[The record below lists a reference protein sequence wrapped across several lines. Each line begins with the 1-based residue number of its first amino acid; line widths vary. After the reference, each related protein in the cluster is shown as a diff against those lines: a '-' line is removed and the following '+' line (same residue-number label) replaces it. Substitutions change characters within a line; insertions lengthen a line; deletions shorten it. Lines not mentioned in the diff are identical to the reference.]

1 MKEECTRLHI
11 TPFNPDL
18 LPVILGPSLLASA
31 ANISFNTIQTFPE
44 NNYGF
49 LDLPVMDAEKVKK
62 KINGAILKGKKIKV
76 EEARPRKRRRIE
88 DSDEKTALSEGTTE
102 EKKAKKPKKEKKEKK
117 DRNVIP
123 GHELPTDRRIKRGWT
138 EANKTNPTKTRK
150 GETKVPASKY
160 SDKDELMF
168 RTKLPENR
176 SDGQAQGK
184 EKGNTKQRKGGY
196 VVHEFAKSTK
206 QPSFLRQDVG
216 LGIKGNLEYTEG
228 QGWVNEAGET
238 VEQESDR
245 VLRQRETATAA
256 SRPKPPAPKIS
267 QRSPTPSS
275 SASSSLSSSS
285 EDDDSASQRSREKV
299 ARPINEGD
307 DETSSSGSSS
317 ESESDGPENATE
329 NEMDDN
335 DTEETGDPVENEVH
349 PLEALFKKPKKPT
362 SQDIAKPSLEVSTS
376 FSFFDPQDEDEIEKE
391 PRIPGTPFSSQDIR
405 ARGLRS
411 AAPTPDTAYPSRFN
425 SYGSTGL
432 PGDEVDEDDNND
444 DKLEKAPSSKKGR
457 DSTNTSS
464 ATPSRNQSEFERKF
478 WENRGENNRAWK
490 QRRRTVLKEKR
501 QRENKAHR
509 PKNW

>member
-44 NNYGF
+44 NNYGY

-62 KINGAILKGKKIKV
+62 KVNGAILKGKKIKV
-76 EEARPRKRRRIE
+76 EEARPRKRRRVE
-88 DSDEKTALSEGTTE
+88 DLAEEKAPTEGTTE
-102 EKKAKKPKKEKKEKK
+102 EKKAKKSKKEKKEH
-117 DRNVIP
+117 NVIP

-138 EANKTNPTKTRK
+138 EANKTKPAKTRK
-150 GETKVPASKY
+150 GETKVLASKY
-160 SDKDELMF
+160 SDKDELIF

-176 SDGQAQGK
+176 SDRQDHAK
-184 EKGNTKQRKGGY
+184 ERGNTKQRKDGH
-196 VVHEFAKSTK
+196 VVHEFARSTK
-206 QPSFLRQDVG
+206 QPSFLRQEVG

-228 QGWVNEAGET
+228 QGWVNEAGEI
-238 VEQESDR
+238 VEQESNR
-245 VLRQRETATAA
+245 VSRQRETASAA
-256 SRPKPPAPKIS
+256 SRSKPPATKIS
-267 QRSPTPSS
+267 QPPPSPSS
-275 SASSSLSSSS
+275 SSA
-285 EDDDSASQRSREKV
+285 EDDDLASQSSRENV
-299 ARPINEGD
+299 ARPINEED

-317 ESESDGPENATE
+317 ESESDRPEDANE
-329 NEMDDN
+329 NQMDEN
-335 DTEETGDPVENEVH
+335 DTEETGDPVEDEVH

-376 FSFFDPQDEDEIEKE
+376 FSFFEPQDEDEIDKE

-432 PGDEVDEDDNND
+432 PGDEVDEDDD
-444 DKLEKAPSSKKGR
+444 DNGNLVKASSSKKGR
-457 DSTNTSS
+457 DSTNAPSD
-464 ATPSRNQSEFERKF
+464 TPSRNPSEFERKF

-501 QRENKAHR
+501 QRENKARR